1 MRISDWSSDVC
12 SSDLLYAFNYEVAKT
27 AEVVSE
33 PMIGQIR
40 LQWWRE
46 SLAGIYEGRARLH
59 EVVQPLAHAVAA
71 RALPRALLE
80 TIIDAREFDLD
91 RTPPDSLE
99 ALHVYAEGSST
110 ALLRLALR
118 VLGAEDAASEERP
131 VGKACVRSGCVRWS
145 PDHKKKQT
153 THHNT

>member
-46 SLAGIYEGRARLH
+46 SLAGIYEGRARQH
-59 EVVQPLAHAVAA
+59 EVVQPLARAVTA

-91 RTPPDSLE
+91 QIGRASCRE
-99 ALHVYAEGSST
+99 
-110 ALLRLALR
+110 R
-118 VLGAEDAASEERP
+118 VCQY
-131 VGKACVRSGCVRWS
+131 V
-145 PDHKKKQT
+145 
-153 THHNT
+153 